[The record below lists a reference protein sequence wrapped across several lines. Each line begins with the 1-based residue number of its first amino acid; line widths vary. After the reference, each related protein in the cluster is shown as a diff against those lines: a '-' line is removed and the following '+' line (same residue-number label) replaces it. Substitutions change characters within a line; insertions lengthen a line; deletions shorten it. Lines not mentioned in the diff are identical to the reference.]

1 MANVYENTDMI
12 ITVSNDA
19 WFGHSHGPAQH
30 LQIAQMRALE
40 LGRPVVRATN
50 NGITAFI
57 DHRGEITARLP
68 QFMAGNISA
77 PVVATRGFTPYYHL
91 QELGV
96 WFIVILLFV
105 SALLLRRRQR

>member
-1 MANVYENTDMI
+1 MRGLVTTWA
-12 ITVSNDA
+12 
-19 WFGHSHGPAQH
+19 AQH
-30 LQIAQMRALE
+30 LQIQMRALE

-68 QFMAGNISA
+68 QFMVIFRRQLSQPEGL
-77 PVVATRGFTPYYHL
+77 PYYRL

-105 SALLLRRRQR
+105 SALLLRRQI